1 MKNTGMWKLLL
12 ILEDSPSV
20 FAAGN
25 ADVEKEVYTKRCVAC
40 HGDHGNGNDKLA
52 KVLNVTIPPLSSKEV
67 QALSND
73 DLKKGIIE
81 GKGKM
86 KSVKGLIEDVT
97 NVIALSVA
105 WPRSRDLPP
114 SIPGCG

>member
-1 MKNTGMWKLLL
+1 MTDEKHWNV
-12 ILEDSPSV
+12 DVSV
-20 FAAGN
+20 
-25 ADVEKEVYTKRCVAC
+25 DTKGFPQCVCGRKTQTRGRKFIRSTAWRAMATTETAMTSS
-40 HGDHGNGNDKLA
+40 A

-86 KSVKGLIEDVT
+86 KSVKGLSADVT
-97 NVIALSVA
+97 NVIAFI
-105 WPRSRDLPP
+105 RSLAKK
-114 SIPGCG
+114 